1 MLGERI
7 IEIMRADDP
16 LIAEFC
22 NIKERDLTRKSDQ
35 FIAEGKVVLQHL
47 IHTQKSNRRFE
58 IVKILILKN
67 RLDGIR
73 DVLDEVPSDVPIYT
87 ADKSVMNAIAGFE
100 MHRGILALGQY
111 NVDGDNAD
119 GDHVRRDLNGENANL
134 PSLVLAA
141 CGISNHDNLGS
152 IFRNAAAFG
161 VDKILLDPTCCHPL
175 YRKAIRVS
183 VGSAL
188 TVPFEL
194 DVDIMSMIEDYAKL
208 DYSIYGLSPHG
219 AQMID
224 ALETSNKTL
233 LLLGTEGEGLPTE
246 IMSQIKT
253 AKISQSDGIDSLNV
267 ATASGIALWQIAR
280 QMKLIG

>member
-1 MLGERI
+1 MTGERI
-7 IEIMRADDP
+7 IEILRADDP
-16 LIAEFC
+16 LIVEFC
-22 NIKERDLTRKSDQ
+22 NIKERDLTRRSHQ

-47 IHTQKSNRRFE
+47 IHSQISDRRFE

-73 DVLDEVPSDVPIYT
+73 DVLEEVPLNIPIFT
-87 ADKSVMNAIAGFE
+87 ADKSVMNEIAGFE

-111 NVDGDNAD
+111 NRDGEHADRAAKEINAD
-119 GDHVRRDLNGENANL
+119 A

-161 VDKILLDPTCCHPL
+161 VEKILLDPTSCHPL

-188 TVPFEL
+188 TVPFGL
-194 DVDIMSMIEDYAKL
+194 DVDVMSMIEDYTNQG
-208 DYSIYGLSPHG
+208 YSIYGLSPRG
-219 AQMID
+219 MQMID
-224 ALETSNKTL
+224 AIEPSQKTL
-233 LLLGTEGEGLPTE
+233 LLLGTEGEGLPNE
-246 IMSQIKT
+246 IMAQIKT
-253 AKISQSDGIDSLNV
+253 AKISQSDGLDSLNV

-280 QMKLIG
+280 QMKLV

>member
-1 MLGERI
+1 MPGERI
-7 IEIMRADDP
+7 IEITRADDP
-16 LIAEFC
+16 RIAEFC

-47 IHTQKSNRRFE
+47 IHSQKSNRRFE
-58 IVKILILKN
+58 IVKILILQN
-67 RLDGIR
+67 RLDGMR
-73 DVLDEVPSDVPIYT
+73 DVLDEVPSEVPIYT

-111 NVDGDNAD
+111 NAD
-119 GDHVRRDLNGENANL
+119 GELNSGNANL

-152 IFRNAAAFG
+152 IFRNAAAFS

-194 DVDIMSMIEDYAKL
+194 DVDIMSMIESYTQQG
-208 DYSIYGLSPHG
+208 YSIYGLSPNG

-224 ALETSNKTL
+224 AIEPSNKTL
-233 LLLGTEGEGLPTE
+233 LLLGTEGEGLPSE

-253 AKISQSDGIDSLNV
+253 AKISQSDGLDSLNV

-280 QMKLIG
+280 QMKLV

>member
-1 MLGERI
+1 MADERI
-7 IEIMRADDP
+7 IEIKQAEDP
-16 LIAEFC
+16 RIAEFC
-22 NIKERDLTRKSDQ
+22 NIKERDLTRQSDQ

-47 IHTQKSNRRFE
+47 IHSQISDRRFE
-58 IVKILILKN
+58 ILKILILKN

-73 DVLDEVPSDVPIYT
+73 DVLEEVPLNIPIYT
-87 ADKSVMNAIAGFE
+87 ADKSVMNEIAGFE

-111 NVDGDNAD
+111 NADQVAKEGNAD
-119 GDHVRRDLNGENANL
+119 T

-161 VDKILLDPTCCHPL
+161 VEKILLDPTSCHPL

-194 DVDIMSMIEDYAKL
+194 DVDIMSMIEDYTEQG
-208 DYSIYGLSPHG
+208 YSIYGLSPRG
-219 AQMID
+219 TKMID
-224 ALETSNKTL
+224 ALEPSQKTL
-233 LLLGTEGEGLPTE
+233 LLLGTEGEGLPDE
-246 IMSQIKT
+246 IMTQIKT
-253 AKISQSDGIDSLNV
+253 AKISQSDGLDSLNV

-280 QMKLIG
+280 QMKLV

>member
-1 MLGERI
+1 MADERI
-7 IEIMRADDP
+7 IEISQADDP
-16 LIAEFC
+16 RIAEFC

-47 IHTQKSNRRFE
+47 IHSQISDRRFE
-58 IVKILILKN
+58 IVKVLILKN
-67 RLDGIR
+67 RLDGVR
-73 DVLDEVPSDVPIYT
+73 DVLDEVPLDVPIYT
-87 ADKSVMNAIAGFE
+87 ADKSVMNEIAGFE

-111 NVDGDNAD
+111 NRDGDNAD
-119 GDHVRRDLNGENANL
+119 QAAKEIDADA

-161 VDKILLDPTCCHPL
+161 VEKILLDPTSCHPL

-194 DVDIMSMIEDYAKL
+194 DVDVMSMIEDYTNQG
-208 DYSIYGLSPHG
+208 YSIYGLSPRG
-219 AQMID
+219 TQMID
-224 ALETSNKTL
+224 ALELSQKTL
-233 LLLGTEGEGLPTE
+233 LLLGTEGEGLPDE
-246 IMSQIKT
+246 IMAQIKT
-253 AKISQSDGIDSLNV
+253 AKISQSDGLDSLNV

-280 QMKLIG
+280 QMKLV

>member
-1 MLGERI
+1 MADERI
-7 IEIMRADDP
+7 IEIKQAEDP
-16 LIAEFC
+16 RIAEFC
-22 NIKERDLTRKSDQ
+22 NIKERDLTRQSDQ

-47 IHTQKSNRRFE
+47 IHSQISDRRFE

-73 DVLDEVPSDVPIYT
+73 DVLEEVPLNIPIYT
-87 ADKSVMNAIAGFE
+87 ADKSVMNEIAGFE

-111 NVDGDNAD
+111 NPDGDNAD
-119 GDHVRRDLNGENANL
+119 QIAKVGNADA

-161 VDKILLDPTCCHPL
+161 VEKILLDPTSCHPL

-194 DVDIMSMIEDYAKL
+194 DVDIMSMIEDYTEQG
-208 DYSIYGLSPHG
+208 YSIYGLSPRG
-219 AQMID
+219 TKMID
-224 ALETSNKTL
+224 ALEPSQKTL
-233 LLLGTEGEGLPTE
+233 LLLGTEGEGLPDE
-246 IMSQIKT
+246 IMTQIKT
-253 AKISQSDGIDSLNV
+253 AKISQSDGLDSLNV

-280 QMKLIG
+280 QMKLV

>member
-1 MLGERI
+1 MPGERI
-7 IEIMRADDP
+7 IEITRANDP

-47 IHTQKSNRRFE
+47 INSQKSNRRFE

-67 RLDGIR
+67 RLDGIH

-100 MHRGILALGQY
+100 MHRGILALGQF
-111 NVDGDNAD
+111 NAD
-119 GDHVRRDLNGENANL
+119 GDHPDLDLNSHTANL

-194 DVDIMSMIEDYAKL
+194 DVDIMAMIESYNQQG
-208 DYSIYGLSPHG
+208 YSIYGLSPNG

-224 ALETSNKTL
+224 ALVPSNKTL
-233 LLLGTEGEGLPTE
+233 LLLGTEGEGLPVE

-253 AKISQSDGIDSLNV
+253 AKISQSDGLDSLNV